1 MSLFIIHTRLANTA
15 SLFLAVLAIWAVIS
29 RIRTKPLSSNWYGA
43 AVMGELLLIS
53 QFILGWLLYFQLNG
67 GALPRPYL
75 HILYGLVSIM
85 ALPAG
90 YSYFSQLE
98 DENVK
103 TVAMAAICI
112 FLWGIIARAASVATL
127 PFLG

>member
-1 MSLFIIHTRLANTA
+1 
-15 SLFLAVLAIWAVIS
+15 
-29 RIRTKPLSSNWYGA
+29 
-43 AVMGELLLIS
+43 MGELLLIS